1 MIISEEDILK
11 AHTCLKETQ
20 GDLEDAALLMG
31 ITKDKLKEII
41 EGSPVLNSV
50 YGKRR
55 KDIPYEPEQ
64 GAARSDLPSPIP
76 NPPAVRMAEA
86 MVVQEA
92 SLGQP
97 LAALGFNP
105 TEVKNILSIEE
116 FAGNHFDRSL
126 SMLHGGMVK
135 TSLRLIFQAQEIER
149 KYLND
154 PSLEQKDRDSWW
166 EIYFRILENLR
177 KQNEQASKA
186 ALTRALIKGQKN
198 GRPAQPGF
206 QSAGNLIQITNPQNV
221 TVNDPKSTGR
231 APQ

>member
-11 AHTCLKETQ
+11 AHTCLKETH

-31 ITKDKLKEII
+31 TTKPKLLEII

-55 KDIPYEPEQ
+55 KDIPYDPEQ
-64 GAARSDLPSPIP
+64 EAARSSLPSPIP

-86 MVVQEA
+86 MVIQEA

-105 TEVKNILSIEE
+105 TEVKSILSIEE
-116 FAGNHFDRSL
+116 FAGTHFDRSL

-198 GRPAQPGF
+198 GNGLGKPGF
-206 QSAGNLIQITNPQNV
+206 TPGVAIQINNPSNV
-221 TVNDPKSTGR
+221 NIPPNK
-231 APQ
+231 